1 MKKTTTLFT
10 LILFASGITRM
21 YAQAPV
27 APSPVPKMADD
38 FGRSAEIELLRKYKE
53 QKKERVAELELFTRQ
68 YIDNLQKKS
77 NVAPFPDT
85 TCVITIPVVFHVFH
99 TQGNAAVTEAQI
111 NSAMA
116 DLNLNWSGKNAD
128 WNDVNSN
135 FAAVKTYSKYRF
147 VLAKK
152 DPKGNP
158 TNGIEYYYE
167 QTGGW
172 GKDFG
177 MDDQI
182 ANVAWDNYKYFNIY
196 ITHDLY
202 QSNVYNNSGV
212 CWYPDV
218 DMSNAGTARMVY
230 NHVYL
235 GQGGTS
241 NNNLMF
247 NREFTH
253 ETGHFLNL
261 AHTFDGLSCI
271 DDATH
276 GDQVSD
282 TPPTDQAGGVCPTD
296 GATNSACGNI
306 INWENY
312 MDYYTEC
319 NKMFTMGQITRA
331 DAALLSPSRQ
341 SLYQYDN
348 LVATGILDPAST
360 NACLTKMFS
369 FSKTLLNEA
378 VANNGSIEMPPV
390 VINTIGGFR
399 FAKTGQTL
407 VAGSDYTLTNVPAG
421 LSVTI
426 VTNSNGS
433 GATLSFNGNATSHDA
448 ATNTVTLTFT
458 NAAVIGGNV
467 SAIPNYTKAFTLKF
481 VSPYSTT
488 CTVTDMNLTVDKTN
502 VWQSFEVTG
511 PVLRYYGIWWD
522 GSAFRFEN
530 YAKAVMTT
538 NATSDNVELLGA
550 GTSIGPAS
558 TWRAPYPGT
567 KFTRGYTLPNIYSA
581 GYTAWDGKT
590 GYVGVRLQKGTDFY
604 YGWMKLQVAAGG
616 SSVTLVEYLINNY
629 PNAPILAGG
638 TCNTITV
645 SINDNKPEKDANV
658 FLAPNPTYG
667 DVTTIKNL
675 SNDYMGGTYSIYA
688 VDGKLIH
695 SGEIQAME
703 QNIQTNGLNAGFYF
717 VHVSNKENKKF
728 ANMKL
733 CKATN

>member
-1 MKKTTTLFT
+1 MLP
-10 LILFASGITRM
+10 LI
-21 YAQAPV
+21 
-27 APSPVPKMADD
+27 
-38 FGRSAEIELLRKYKE
+38 
-53 QKKERVAELELFTRQ
+53 
-68 YIDNLQKKS
+68 
-77 NVAPFPDT
+77 
-85 TCVITIPVVFHVFH
+85 
-99 TQGNAAVTEAQI
+99 
-111 NSAMA
+111 
-116 DLNLNWSGKNAD
+116 
-128 WNDVNSN
+128 
-135 FAAVKTYSKYRF
+135 
-147 VLAKK
+147 
-152 DPKGNP
+152 
-158 TNGIEYYYE
+158 
-167 QTGGW
+167 
-172 GKDFG
+172 
-177 MDDQI
+177 
-182 ANVAWDNYKYFNIY
+182 
-196 ITHDLY
+196 
-202 QSNVYNNSGV
+202 
-212 CWYPDV
+212 
-218 DMSNAGTARMVY
+218 
-230 NHVYL
+230 
-235 GQGGTS
+235 
-241 NNNLMF
+241 
-247 NREFTH
+247 
-253 ETGHFLNL
+253 
-261 AHTFDGLSCI
+261 
-271 DDATH
+271 
-276 GDQVSD
+276 
-282 TPPTDQAGGVCPTD
+282 
-296 GATNSACGNI
+296 
-306 INWENY
+306 
-312 MDYYTEC
+312 
-319 NKMFTMGQITRA
+319 
-331 DAALLSPSRQ
+331 
-341 SLYQYDN
+341 
-348 LVATGILDPAST
+348 
-360 NACLTKMFS
+360 
-369 FSKTLLNEA
+369 
-378 VANNGSIEMPPV
+378 
-390 VINTIGGFR
+390 
-399 FAKTGQTL
+399 
-407 VAGSDYTLTNVPAG
+407 
-421 LSVTI
+421 SVTI